1 MSFMVKILNY
11 FTSIIFKTSKS
22 TSTFSTGAQ
31 CMKKNFKTI
40 SLTYMNLKQNKKQTL
55 IRKVLMYKIM
65 TKMKSI
71 PNEQKQV
78 FQRSLTEINLIK
90 IAF

>member
-1 MSFMVKILNY
+1 
-11 FTSIIFKTSKS
+11 
-22 TSTFSTGAQ
+22 
-31 CMKKNFKTI
+31 
-40 SLTYMNLKQNKKQTL
+40 MNLKQNKKQTL